1 LISSSLQSPALVAR
15 PVPGFDVPGYDLV
28 VIGGSAGGIAALH
41 ALLGPLPASF
51 PLPILVV
58 QHLAPTL
65 PSRLPAVLGY
75 RTALRCKWAEE
86 GERLK
91 GGTVYVGPPDRHLL
105 VTPHRRARLCD
116 GPRQG
121 WWRPAVDRLF
131 ESAAEGFGERAVG
144 IVLSGAMWD
153 GASGIA
159 ALREA
164 GALTLA
170 QDEPSAGHFD
180 MPACAIDLG
189 KADVVLPPA
198 KIAQAL
204 QVLAN

>member
-1 LISSSLQSPALVAR
+1 LISSSLPLPALAGP
-15 PVPGFDVPGYDLV
+15 PVPGLDAPGYDLV

-41 ALLGPLPASF
+41 ALLRPLPASF

-58 QHLAPTL
+58 QHLDRAL

-75 RTALRCKWAEE
+75 RTALRCKWAED
-86 GERLK
+86 GESLA

-105 VTPHRRARLCD
+105 VTPGRRARLCD
-116 GPRQG
+116 GPRRG

-131 ESAAEGFGERAVG
+131 ESAAESFGERAVG
-144 IVLSGAMWD
+144 IVLSGAMSD

-159 ALREA
+159 ALRDS

-180 MPACAIDLG
+180 MPASAIDLG
-189 KADVVLPPA
+189 GADIVLPPA
-198 KIAQAL
+198 KIAEAL
-204 QVLAN
+204 QVLAG